1 MGLYDYRWQ
10 LLGAA
15 LALYLTVLSI
25 YRRYFHPLAKVP
37 GPLLPAITKLYQT
50 YWAGKYFEQ
59 IDRLHQKYGPVVR
72 INPDEVHLSDPEN
85 YDRIY
90 FIGSKYTKGVN
101 YYDSTCVKH
110 STFGTTNNDV
120 RTDIML
126 L

>member
-1 MGLYDYRWQ
+1 MALYEYRWQ
-10 LLGAA
+10 LLVSTIV
-15 LALYLTVLSI
+15 LYLLAISI

-59 IDRLHQKYGPVVR
+59 IDRLHEQYGSVVR
-72 INPDEVHLSDPEN
+72 INPDEVHLSDPDN
-85 YDRIY
+85 YDKIY
-90 FIGSKYTKGVN
+90 FIGSKYSKATN

-120 RTDIML
+120 STEVVT
-126 L
+126 